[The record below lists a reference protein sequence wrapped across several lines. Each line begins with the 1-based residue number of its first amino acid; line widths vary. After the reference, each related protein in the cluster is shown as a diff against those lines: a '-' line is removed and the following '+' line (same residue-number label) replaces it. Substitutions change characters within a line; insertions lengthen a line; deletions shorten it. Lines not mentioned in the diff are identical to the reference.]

1 VSDSGCGTS
10 REVQEKAFD
19 PFFTTKELGQGM
31 RLGLS
36 KVYGFVRQSGGHLKI
51 HSTVVR
57 EDLSTPLPH

>member
-1 VSDSGCGTS
+1 
-10 REVQEKAFD
+10 VQEKAFD